1 MTLKLLEPK
10 GLLSVIS
17 NLIVIAL
24 GAAVSEEVLFRA
36 TLFRLG
42 ERLTKNKTTIIWICA
57 AIFSAI
63 HMQFLGFVPRL
74 LLGAYFGYLLIWSGN
89 IWLPIIAHFC
99 NNAIAVLLMSSDK
112 LKDLEFVTGDLTSE
126 SIIPFSVISLI
137 GLCLFM
143 VCVKS
148 VRKRLV

>member
-1 MTLKLLEPK
+1 
-10 GLLSVIS
+10 
-17 NLIVIAL
+17 
-24 GAAVSEEVLFRA
+24 
-36 TLFRLG
+36 
-42 ERLTKNKTTIIWICA
+42 LTKNKTTIIWICA